1 MNYSGRRVLVLG
13 LGRSGRAA
21 LELLLS
27 QGARVSAYDR
37 DSSALTDLPLE
48 VGRIEGDEL
57 PALETYEI
65 VVASPG
71 FALQARENIVPE
83 VDLAAQLLEAPIVAV
98 TGTNGKST
106 TSVMIGD
113 MLRAS
118 GFDTAVGGNLG
129 TPLCELVGR
138 RLDWVVAEVSSFQL
152 EHARQLRARVAILL
166 NLAPD
171 HLDRHGTL
179 EAYAAAK
186 ARLAELQSPEDV
198 LVANLDDTWA
208 SRVAAS
214 APATTFGFSQ
224 QRSLASGAFLA
235 GSELVVAR
243 EGQIQLRVEHSALS
257 RAARTPVANALA
269 ASAAAF
275 VAGARDEAIA
285 AVLTSFEGLPHRANE
300 ICVRGG
306 VRYVNDSKAT
316 NPSAAA
322 ATAAAQRSPT
332 VWICGGRNKGLSFAP
347 LVPEARRA
355 RAVIAYGESA
365 QAIASALAG
374 TTEVIESCRL
384 ESALREAARRAVP
397 GDVVL
402 LAPACS
408 SHDQFHSFEERGERF
423 AELARALPDAAP
435 APGEGSC

>member
-1 MNYSGRRVLVLG
+1 MKYSGRRVLVLG

-27 QGARVSAYDR
+27 QGAHVSAYDR

-152 EHARQLRARVAILL
+152 EHARQLRARVAMLL

-198 LVANLDDTWA
+198 LVANLDDAWA

-243 EGQIQLRVEHSALS
+243 EGQIQLRVEYSALS

-300 ICVRGG
+300 ICVRRG

-322 ATAAAQRSPT
+322 ATVAAQHSPT

-347 LVPEARRA
+347 LLPEARRA

-374 TTEVIESCRL
+374 TTEVIETPKL